1 VCAEPQWVCRAYPGC
16 VSAPRPSRPQGDALL
31 RVGAVLIGLGVVA
44 SLVTVVPFLVGQE
57 PLPLLAYLLA
67 LLAPLGLGVVL
78 VALWRRARSRRVR
91 LAAASD
97 AEGASDVQPR

>member
-31 RVGAVLIGLGVVA
+31 RVGAVL
-44 SLVTVVPFLVGQE
+44 PFLVGQE